1 MNQNLIEVDIEQLR
15 DDVNNKLED
24 SGWAPMLSPF
34 INGLEFDMIMDKLV
48 SCVNAEKR
56 FTPRFKD
63 IFNAFKTLLNNPSL
77 RDDMII
83 RALNIC
89 TDNKGSTRKQYTKI
103 LNTIKGEDGEAC
115 NSNN

>member
-1 MNQNLIEVDIEQLR
+1 MHNFEDIINLFTEKNSCI
-15 DDVNNKLED
+15 KLDQE
-24 SGWAPMLSPF
+24 
-34 INGLEFDMIMDKLV
+34 
-48 SCVNAEKR
+48 
-56 FTPRFKD
+56 KD
-63 IFNAFKTLLNNPSL
+63 IFNAFKTLLNNSSL

-103 LNTIKGEDGEAC
+103 LNTIKGEDCEAC